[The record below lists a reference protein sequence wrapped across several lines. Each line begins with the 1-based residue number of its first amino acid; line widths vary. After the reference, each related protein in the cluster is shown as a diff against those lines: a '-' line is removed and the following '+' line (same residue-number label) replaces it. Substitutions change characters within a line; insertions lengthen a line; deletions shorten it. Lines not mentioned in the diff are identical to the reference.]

1 MNTSTTNPKKSA
13 LVVFTTG
20 AFFFY
25 SFIQMTLFSTE
36 AMKEFFMQ
44 ILNLNSTAEFG
55 NFAGTYLYG
64 TVLLLL
70 PIGVVLDK
78 ISVKKIVVGMIAV
91 VVLCVLSL
99 SFTTNLYVAMIL
111 RFIMGIAH
119 CVAFMAPFR
128 LAPRWYPS
136 KQLALVAG
144 LLVTF
149 GVFGGWVSGA
159 PMLACL
165 TAFGGQST
173 MLLNAGLGVIIL
185 ILAIIFIQ
193 DFPSKEDTSEEITND
208 TGLIEGL
215 KLAAKNKQNWLAGLF
230 IGLLNLSVLLLGAVW
245 GTTYLK
251 IVNPEFSEAT
261 FTGIIGMIF
270 IGTMIGSP
278 ICGWISDKIRS
289 RKKAMIGGAVLSLVI
304 ILLIIFPP
312 STSSGFFYV
321 LFLFLGIITAA
332 QSIGYPVIA
341 ESNEDK
347 ILGTANGLS
356 SVILMGIGAIG
367 QPLFGQLVAMFG
379 GDSSASAIQMQ
390 KAFQTAIWLMPIAFV
405 ASILCAILLRETFQT
420 DSK

>member
-1 MNTSTTNPKKSA
+1 MINQTSPKRSA
-13 LVVFTTG
+13 LVVFTAG

-44 ILNLNSTAEFG
+44 ILKLNSTAEFG

-70 PIGVVLDK
+70 PIGVLLDK
-78 ISVKKIVVGMIAV
+78 ISVKKIVIGMIAV
-91 VVLCVLSL
+91 VVLCVLGL

-111 RFIMGIAH
+111 RFIMGVAH

-165 TAFGGQST
+165 KAFGGQTT
-173 MLLNAGLGVIIL
+173 MLLNAGLGIIIL
-185 ILAIIFIQ
+185 VLAVIFMQ
-193 DFPSKEDTSEEITND
+193 DFPSKEDTSAEITND

-261 FTGIIGMIF
+261 FTGIVGMIF

-278 ICGWISDKIRS
+278 ICGWISDKIKS
-289 RKKAMIGGAVLSLVI
+289 RKKAMIGGAILSLAI
-304 ILLIIFPP
+304 MLLIIFPP
-312 STSSGFFYV
+312 STNSGFFYV

-347 ILGTANGLS
+347 VLGTANGLS
-356 SVILMGIGAIG
+356 AVILMGIGAIG

-390 KAFQTAIWLMPIAFV
+390 EAFQTAIWLMPIAFV
-405 ASILCAILLRETFQT
+405 ASILCAIFLRETFQG
-420 DSK
+420 SK